1 MSPDEL
7 YRKNARHASYEELT
21 GRSFDPI
28 EASTGG
34 EGSSSSKRR
43 TVSMEDEEDEEAG
56 NMDFGNEEEDDR
68 FFGDGLTSD
77 QKDILDYVDEINPE
91 EVCILA
97 LAYLGMLSDL
107 CA

>member
-1 MSPDEL
+1 M
-7 YRKNARHASYEELT
+7 NARHASYEELT

-34 EGSSSSKRR
+34 EGSSSAPSSKRR
-43 TVSMEDEEDEEAG
+43 NVSMEDEEDEAG
-56 NMDFGNEEEDDR
+56 NMDFRDEEEDDR

-91 EVCILA
+91 EVYFGYLA
-97 LAYLGMLSDL
+97 D
-107 CA
+107 

>member
-1 MSPDEL
+1 M
-7 YRKNARHASYEELT
+7 YRKNARYVSYEELT

-34 EGSSSSKRR
+34 EGSSSSSSKRR
-43 TVSMEDEEDEEAG
+43 TVSMEDEEEDGAG
-56 NMDFGNEEEDDR
+56 GMDFAGEEEDDR

-91 EVCILA
+91 EVIEHL
-97 LAYLGMLSDL
+97 
-107 CA
+107 